1 MNTFIAMGFDL
12 MTVYFCF
19 YLTYILCDIFAEQ
32 EKKIILVQRILK
44 IKNSNMI
51 ACYKI
56 R

>member
-32 EKKIILVQRILK
+32 EIDKKIILVQK
-44 IKNSNMI
+44 
-51 ACYKI
+51 
-56 R
+56 